1 MDSMAELL
9 VLLCFALIVGN
20 VCTVVMFR
28 FTIDTIVKQMKAI
41 VLEREETLR
50 EKVRDDFDPLQ
61 DEQSYRM

>member
-1 MDSMAELL
+1 MDNMAELL

-20 VCTVVMFR
+20 VFTVWAFR
-28 FTIDTIVKQMKAI
+28 FTIDSIVGQMKAI

-50 EKVRDDFDPLQ
+50 EQAKDNFDPLQ